1 VAPWLDSPVYAPQ
14 ARVLPVWIAVGGN
27 PASVV
32 RAGRLGQLRIGVTSH
47 FYVEKTSQG
56 VRDTLYQ

>member
-1 VAPWLDSPVYAPQ
+1 MYAPQ

-56 VRDTLYQ
+56 ARDTFYQ